1 MKSAAFWVAVV
12 IVAWLGLRH
21 LISILTGWSQDGRL
35 KRGQRLCH
43 ATSLLILAGSSVTA
57 VIFRVWWPLLAGVV
71 SEGLFRRFIIWTGKE
86 FPLDENEREMS
97 LRQFIKHIT
106 ERTNNDET

>member
-12 IVAWLGLRH
+12 IVTWLGLRH
-21 LISILTGWSQDGRL
+21 LFSILTGWSQDGRL

-57 VIFRVWWPLLAGVV
+57 VIFRWWWPLFAGVV
-71 SEGLFRRFIIWTGKE
+71 LESSFRHFTRWTGRRFR
-86 FPLDENEREMS
+86 LDENEKEMS
-97 LRQFIKHIT
+97 LREFIKHIS